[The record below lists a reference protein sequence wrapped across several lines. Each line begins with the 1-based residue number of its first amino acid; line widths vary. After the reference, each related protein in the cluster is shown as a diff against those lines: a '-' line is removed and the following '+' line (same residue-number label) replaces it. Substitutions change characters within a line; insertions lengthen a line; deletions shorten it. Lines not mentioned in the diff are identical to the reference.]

1 MGVIT
6 RWLHAERGYGS
17 LPARWIRTRGYAIR
31 ECDPSN
37 APRFVT
43 RPRESRWFITSVAEA
58 TGQYDRSETRLL
70 QALAHHRAMNTKS
83 SATVLIAAAVTG
95 LFAVACGG
103 QATSDPP
110 THGGTAAKRTYPQ
123 KKGDHL
129 LLSPIIIR
137 QPISAAER
145 QAMVAWLTDW
155 RSCMSKH
162 GVDLPTVEVHQRH
175 VSIDVSGVAGYA
187 KPGAPLPAT
196 PPPFMV
202 KSQSC
207 IAAFGAPKWTFL
219 RTGGIVDVFVGYCAL
234 APASAS
240 AKS

>member
-1 MGVIT
+1 
-6 RWLHAERGYGS
+6 
-17 LPARWIRTRGYAIR
+17 
-31 ECDPSN
+31 
-37 APRFVT
+37 
-43 RPRESRWFITSVAEA
+43 
-58 TGQYDRSETRLL
+58 
-70 QALAHHRAMNTKS
+70 MNTKS

-95 LFAVACGG
+95 LFAAAWGG
-103 QATSDPP
+103 RATSDPH
-110 THGGTAAKRTYPQ
+110 THGGTAVKRTPQ

-129 LLSPIIIR
+129 LRSPIIIR
-137 QPISAAER
+137 QSISAAER

-187 KPGAPLPAT
+187 RPGAPLPTT

-202 KSQSC
+202 KSQAC

>member
-1 MGVIT
+1 
-6 RWLHAERGYGS
+6 
-17 LPARWIRTRGYAIR
+17 
-31 ECDPSN
+31 
-37 APRFVT
+37 
-43 RPRESRWFITSVAEA
+43 
-58 TGQYDRSETRLL
+58 
-70 QALAHHRAMNTKS
+70 MNTQS
-83 SATVLIAAAVTG
+83 NATVLIAAAVTG
-95 LFAVACGG
+95 LFAAACGG
-103 QATSDPP
+103 QAASDPP
-110 THGGTAAKRTYPQ
+110 MHGGTAAKRTHPQ

-129 LLSPIIIR
+129 LRSPIVVR

-145 QAMVAWLTDW
+145 QAMVAWLTSW

-162 GVDLPTVEVHQRH
+162 GVDLPAVEVHQRH

-187 KPGAPLPAT
+187 RPGAPLPTT

-202 KSQSC
+202 KSQAC

-234 APASAS
+234 PPVSAS